1 MGIGDTHTRRIMGK
15 LNDKFIQSIKP
26 QDKQLKF
33 TDGDGLALVIKPN
46 GTKLW
51 WLRYRINGKEKTF
64 SIGKYPIVSLATA
77 RVKAFE
83 LRQQLANDIDPMQDK
98 RRKAQERIR
107 TEAPIDTVESVS
119 REWFEKFG
127 TSWVESHASK
137 ISRRLERDLYPH
149 LGSVGIAAVTPASLL
164 MVLRKVES
172 RGALETAHRLLQ
184 NCGQVWRYAVATGRA
199 ERDITADLKGALPP
213 ARETHL
219 GAITE
224 PKQIAVLLRNI
235 DDYKGSEIVRYALK
249 LAPHLF
255 VRPGELRQA
264 KWDEFDL
271 SNKLWSI
278 PAGRM
283 KAKRP
288 HVVPLSN
295 QVATLLEELK
305 AIHTSAYLFP
315 SLRSLTRCLSDV
327 ALLAALRRMGYTKEE
342 MTAHGFRALA
352 STNLEQLG
360 FDVRLI
366 ELQLAH
372 SDLDQV
378 RAAYKR
384 ETHLLRLE
392 ERKVMMQRWSDYLE
406 QLKQGAQV
414 IPLRA

>member
-1 MGIGDTHTRRIMGK
+1 MGK
-15 LNDKFIQSIKP
+15 LNDKLIQATKP
-26 QDKQLKF
+26 SDKQIKLS
-33 TDGDGLALVIKPN
+33 DGDGLALVVKPS

-51 WLRYRINGKEKTF
+51 WLRYRVDGKEKTF
-64 SIGKYPIVSLATA
+64 SIGRYPVISLATA

-83 LRQQLANDIDPMQDK
+83 LRQQLANDIDPMADK
-98 RRKAQERIR
+98 RQKAQERTR
-107 TEAPIDTVESVS
+107 NAAPLDTVESVS

-127 TSWVESHASK
+127 SQWVESHASK

-149 LGSVGIAAVTPASLL
+149 LGTTGIAAVTPVALL
-164 MVLRKVES
+164 MVLRKVEA
-172 RGALETAHRLLQ
+172 RGALETAHRLHQ
-184 NCGQVWRYAVATGRA
+184 NCGQIWRYAIATGRA
-199 ERDITADLKGALPP
+199 ERDITADLRGALPP

-219 GAITE
+219 GAITD
-224 PKQIAVLLRNI
+224 PKEIGALLRNI
-235 DDYKGSEIVRYALK
+235 DDYKGSEVVRLALK
-249 LAPHLF
+249 LAPLLF

-264 KWDEFDL
+264 KWEEFDL
-271 SNKLWSI
+271 PNSLWTI

-288 HVVPLSN
+288 HVVPLSTH
-295 QVATLLEELK
+295 ATSLLEELRTL
-305 AIHTSAYLFP
+305 HQSDFLFP
-315 SLRSLTRCLSDV
+315 SPRALTRCLSDV

-360 FDVRLI
+360 YDVRLI

-372 SDLDQV
+372 ADQDQV

-384 ETHLLRLE
+384 ETHLLRLD
-392 ERKVMMQRWSDYLE
+392 ERRKMMQHWSDYLD
-406 QLKQGAQV
+406 QLKSGAQV